1 MCDPISAINIPET
14 GSYVVPATG
23 VNVAVA
29 TVNVGAVPASKLAH
43 RVEILPIA
51 DSVAISCVE
60 SPSCVRKSVYP
71 NS

>member
-1 MCDPISAINIPET
+1 MSDPISAINIPVT

-43 RVEILPIA
+43 G
-51 DSVAISCVE
+51 
-60 SPSCVRKSVYP
+60 
-71 NS
+71 